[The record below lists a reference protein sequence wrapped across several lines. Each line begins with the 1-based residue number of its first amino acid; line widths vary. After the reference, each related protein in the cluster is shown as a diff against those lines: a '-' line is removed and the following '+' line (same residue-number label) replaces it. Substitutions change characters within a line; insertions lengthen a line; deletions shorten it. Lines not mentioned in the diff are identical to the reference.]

1 MTRILISNDDGLS
14 ATGIQALTEAVTDA
28 FPAASVYV
36 CAPDSERSAS
46 GHSITTLY
54 PLVVFPAEL
63 DAPVAGAWSTNGTPV
78 DCVKVAIEALLPE
91 PPDIV
96 ISGINHG
103 ANLGTDVF
111 YSGTVSAAREGSILG
126 VNALA
131 VSLCGSAEQMLS
143 GADAFA
149 PAAEAAVRVAR
160 RMLTEDWPT
169 PSLFSLNVPSDWN
182 GQISLSRLGVR
193 SYSNVF
199 EQRTDPRGRTYFWL
213 GGEPVDDGQPA
224 DTDLAAV
231 GRGEASLTPLS
242 QDATCH
248 ECLNRLA
255 GVVV

>member
-1 MTRILISNDDGLS
+1 MTRILISNDDGLG
-14 ATGIQALTEAVTDA
+14 ATGIRVLTEAVTKAMPDA
-28 FPAASVYV
+28 EVFV

-63 DAPVAGAWSTNGTPV
+63 DAPVAAAWSTNGTPV
-78 DCVKVAIEALLPE
+78 DCVKVAIEALMPG
-91 PPDIV
+91 PPDLV

-126 VNALA
+126 VSALA
-131 VSLCGSAEQMLS
+131 VSLCASPEDMS
-143 GADAFA
+143 GGESAFA
-149 PAAEAAVRVAR
+149 PAADAAVRVAK
-160 RMLTEDWPT
+160 RMLTADWPQPT
-169 PSLFSLNVPSDWN
+169 LFSLNVPLGWN
-182 GQISLSRLGVR
+182 GEISLSRLGVR
-193 SYSNVF
+193 SYTNVF
-199 EQRTDPRGRTYFWL
+199 ERRTDPRGRLYFWL
-213 GGEPVDDGQPA
+213 GGEPSDAGQPA

-248 ECLNRLA
+248 DCMDRLA
-255 GVVV
+255 GVTI

>member
-1 MTRILISNDDGLS
+1 MTRILISNDDGIS
-14 ATGIQALTEAVTDA
+14 ATGLLALTQAITTA
-28 FPAASVYV
+28 FPDAQVYV

-54 PLVVFPAEL
+54 PLVVYPAEL
-63 DAPVAGAWSTNGTPV
+63 DADVTEAWSTNGTPV
-78 DCVKVAIEALLPE
+78 DCVKIAIEALLPE
-91 PPDIV
+91 PPDLV

-131 VSLCGSAEQMLS
+131 VSLCGTADELHA
-143 GADAFA
+143 GAAAFA
-149 PAAEAAVRVAR
+149 PAAQAAVRIAR
-160 RMLTEDWPT
+160 RILTEAWPS
-169 PSLFSLNVPSDWN
+169 PSLFSLNVPTNWN
-182 GQISLSRLGVR
+182 GHITLCRLGVR
-193 SYSNVF
+193 SYTNVF
-199 EQRTDPRGRTYFWL
+199 ERRTDPRGRAYFWL
-213 GGEPVDDGQPA
+213 GGEPSDDGQPD

-248 ECLNRLA
+248 DCLQKLA
-255 GVVV
+255 GVTL